1 MQADTK
7 TIHGILA
14 GDHRYVVPPYQR
26 PYVWERDRQWVPLW
40 DDVVATVNRLAEA
53 RRDAELKGKT
63 AAQADGTVSPHF
75 LGAIV
80 VEQLPTNAGEVDRH
94 AVVDGQQRLTTL
106 QLMLRGVLDAIPGPE
121 NAATRKPRAQLRK
134 LIRNDEDVVGESD
147 SLYKLWPRRS
157 ERPDFVAA
165 MAEKDAPDAS
175 ASRFAAA
182 RAFFA
187 SETSAWLADPDSARD
202 PYTGDETVG
211 RVLLLTGTIQ
221 SLLKLVTIN
230 LDGVDDAQVI
240 FEVLNARNTPL
251 TAADLVKN
259 LLFMRA
265 EQEDP
270 GTVEDLYDKYWK
282 PFDDDSWWSET
293 VGTGHAARPRM
304 DRFLG
309 DFLIAQTGQL
319 VNLGHLYGNAR
330 RWIVDSNRKVEDVLN
345 DLRHYASAYRQVQL
359 RDTQGLDPREIRALE
374 NIRVLRVVAADP
386 LLLWALTR
394 TSDILPVDQRV
405 ALVSSI
411 ESYLVRRMATKYQT
425 RAYSQV
431 FAEVLRDAQRADDIA
446 TRVEQSLLAA
456 PHGYVWPTD
465 DDIEEVFTTSRAY
478 GPGGM
483 NQARLRLLL
492 GAVDRRLHD
501 EDSKSEDVEIEYG
514 NLTIEH
520 VMPQKWR
527 SNWPVEA
534 DSDEAAHGLG
544 VKRDQAV
551 QRIGNLTLL
560 TTGLNPSVSNSAW
573 VTKRVKIPQHSVLKL
588 NADIVRQDKWDET
601 TIEARGRWLAACVAD
616 IWAKPKESSP
626 PVEEQ
631 SEEHLDEETIDIIH
645 LQLLE
650 EATRAED
657 DLIFDG
663 VLIELMESLGIVAD
677 VETEQRLRD
686 EALEHLVGN
695 GLVETLGDGRLRV
708 VEPESVREKVPPP
721 AAP

>member
-40 DDVVATVNRLAEA
+40 DDVVATVDRLAEA

-63 AAQADGTVSPHF
+63 ATQADGTVSPHF
-75 LGAIV
+75 LGAVV

-94 AVVDGQQRLTTL
+94 AVVDGQQRLTTI
-106 QLMLRGVLDAIPGPE
+106 QLMLRGVLDAFPDRDHEP
-121 NAATRKPRAQLRK
+121 TRKSRAQLRK
-134 LIRNDEDVVGESD
+134 LIRNDEDVVGDSD

-165 MAEKDAPDAS
+165 MDEAEAPDPS
-175 ASRFAAA
+175 SSRFAAA

-187 SETSAWLADPDSARD
+187 DEAARWLIDPDSARD
-202 PYTGDETVG
+202 PYTNDDIDG

-270 GTVEDLYDKYWK
+270 GAVEDLYDEYWK
-282 PFDDDSWWSET
+282 PFDDDGWWSDT

-309 DFLIAQTGQL
+309 DFLIAQTGHL

-330 RWIVDSNRKVEDVLN
+330 QWIVDSNRKVEDVLR
-345 DLRHYASAYRQVQL
+345 DLRDFASGYRRVQL
-359 RDTQGLDPREIRALE
+359 RDTDGLEQREIRALE
-374 NIRVLRVVAADP
+374 SIRVLRVVAADP

-394 TSDILPVDQRV
+394 ASDVLPTDRRV
-405 ALVSSI
+405 ALVKSV

-431 FAEVLRDAQRADDIA
+431 FAEVLRDAQEADDIA
-446 TRVEQSLLAA
+446 AAVEQSLLGA
-456 PHGYVWPTD
+456 PHGYVWPTN
-465 DDIEEVFTTSRAY
+465 DDIEHVFATSRAY

-492 GAVDRRLHD
+492 GAVDRRMH
-501 EDSKSEDVEIEYG
+501 EADSKSEDVEIEYG

-527 SNWPVEA
+527 THWPVEA
-534 DSDEAAHGLG
+534 GSAEAEHGLS
-544 VKRDQAV
+544 VTRDQAV

-560 TTGLNPSVSNSAW
+560 TTALNPSVSNSGWAA
-573 VTKRVKIPQHSVLKL
+573 KREQIPQHSVLKL
-588 NADIVRQDKWDET
+588 NAEIVQQEEWNEQ
-601 TIEARGRWLAACVAD
+601 TIEARGRSLAADVAA
-616 IWAKPKESSP
+616 IWPRPELASA
-626 PVEEQ
+626 PVEEK

-645 LQLLE
+645 LQLME
-650 EATRAED
+650 ESVQVED
-657 DLIFDG
+657 DLVFSG
-663 VLIELMESLGIVAD
+663 KLIDLMESLGIVAD
-677 VETEQRLRD
+677 AETEQRLHD

-695 GLVETLGDGRLRV
+695 GLVETLDDGRLRV
-708 VEPESVREKVPPP
+708 IEAESEPVPVPDVQ
-721 AAP
+721 